1 MPCRL
6 PPVFALLLLA
16 TPTLA
21 SVPRDG
27 AEAGAARLPTISVS
41 TRLPEDPNRRA
52 ESVHRLDAIQL
63 DRLRPTHA
71 NEVLARVPGAW
82 ASRGSGQEQLLAL
95 RSPVLTGPGACGAF
109 LVLDDGVPTRP
120 AGFCNVNQ
128 LSELNFAAAGRVEV
142 LRGPGTAVH
151 GSNALHGVVAVS
163 PRLPG
168 AGGGFGLEAGAEDFR
183 RLRLAVDGPQA
194 RLDAVASEAGSFRA
208 EESHRLLQSTM
219 QWQAGADT
227 RIALASH
234 RLRQQTAGFV
244 VGEGAWR
251 DARRFSNANPEAF
264 RNADALRL
272 VMHHERPL
280 GDGLL
285 LLRPYARDESQT
297 FLQHF
302 ALGQPLEEN
311 GSRSLGLQLVWNH
324 PSWRAGLDLEGAE
337 GWLRQTQ
344 ARPLLTGTPAQNA
357 IRPAGPHYDYRV
369 EARQAA
375 LFGEHV
381 WDRGAHRFTAGA
393 RIERLA
399 YRYDNRL
406 PDGNA
411 AALDGRPC
419 GFGGCLHLRP
429 GDRSD
434 RFTGRSLQLGWTR
447 ELAGDWALAA
457 RAARAFRFPQA
468 TELYRL
474 QRGQSVEGFRPE
486 TADSFEAVLRHAGRQ
501 AQFEASAYAMDKRD
515 VILRDAN
522 GLSVAGAATRHHGIE
537 LAGRRDFGDHAW
549 IEGQLAWSEQRYAF
563 DRVLAGNEII
573 RRGARIDTA
582 PEWLG
587 GLRTGVI
594 AGANTLELEGVWQ
607 GGYAIDAGNTRRYGG
622 HVLLHLRAARRWS
635 AGWSLDVR
643 LMNLL
648 DRRYAERVDLAFGE
662 VRSFPGAG
670 RQAFVGVN
678 WSGPERTAR

>member
-6 PPVFALLLLA
+6 PSAFVLLLLA
-16 TPTLA
+16 QPALA
-21 SVPRDG
+21 NAPS
-27 AEAGAARLPTISVS
+27 AGGDAGSTRLPAISVS
-41 TRLPEDPNRRA
+41 TRLPEDPTRRA
-52 ESVHRLDAIQL
+52 ESVSRLDAAQL

-120 AGFCNVNQ
+120 VGFCNVNQ
-128 LSELNFAAAGRVEV
+128 LSELHFAAAAGVEV
-142 LRGPGTAVH
+142 LRGPGSAVH
-151 GSNALHGVVAVS
+151 GSNALHGVVAVF
-163 PRLPG
+163 PRRPG
-168 AGGGFGLEAGAEDFR
+168 EGSGFGLEAGAEDFR
-183 RLRLAVDGPQA
+183 RLRLAVDGGQT
-194 RLDAVASEAGSFRA
+194 RFDAALSEAGSFRA
-208 EESHRLLQSTM
+208 EESHRLLQSTS
-219 QWQAGADT
+219 QWQLNADT

-244 VGEGAWR
+244 LGEGAWR
-251 DARRFSNANPEAF
+251 DARRSSNANPEAF

-272 VMHHERPL
+272 IVHHERPL
-280 GDGLL
+280 GNGLL

-311 GSRSLGLQLVWNH
+311 GSRSLGLQLLW
-324 PSWRAGLDLEGAE
+324 SQAGWRAGLDLEGAR

-375 LFGEHV
+375 LFGERV
-381 WDRGAHRFTAGA
+381 WDWGAHRLIVGA
-393 RIERLA
+393 RIERLG

-406 PDGNA
+406 PDGNNA
-411 AALDGRPC
+411 ARDGQPC
-419 GFGGCLHLRP
+419 GLGGCLHLRP

-434 RFTGRSLQLGWTR
+434 HFTGRSLQLGWTR
-447 ELAGDWALAA
+447 ELAGDWTFAT

-486 TADSFEAVLRHAGRQ
+486 TADSLEAVLRHTGQ
-501 AQFEASAYAMDKRD
+501 NTQFEASVYTMDKRD

-537 LAGRRDFGDHAW
+537 LAGRRDFGNLAW

-563 DRVLAGNEII
+563 DRVLAGNEVI

-587 GLRTGVI
+587 GLRAGFA

-607 GGYAIDAGNTRRYGG
+607 GGYAIDAANTRRYGG
-622 HVLLHLRAARRWS
+622 HVLFHLRATRPWS
-635 AGWSLDVR
+635 EGWTLEAR

-670 RQAFVGVN
+670 RQAFVGLS
-678 WSGPERTAR
+678 WSGPQRHAR